1 MRHRQEDLLARRTIE
16 RTGSPPTPSPEGSRP
31 PGAAATGP
39 GPQLTLESTVPYLLR
54 LGLLDL
60 PSLVRHGLQI
70 EEVPG
75 RNRNFRVLGGPG
87 QTFFLKQ
94 APRGEI
100 GTNGPLAVEAS
111 LYQWV
116 AADAGAA
123 GLRPV
128 FPRRRHYDP
137 ERSILVLDLVTE
149 AAHPYVLEDEAS
161 PAYLVALRRLVAAAL
176 AECHGL
182 PARLGVASG
191 AALAQTAPWVF
202 DLARPAPASL
212 IELAPAQLK
221 VIQAVQ
227 SQPGAVAALDRLR
240 DEWLPTGLIHGD
252 FKWNNVLVQEDSAG
266 IPVRVLLLDWEMAQL
281 GDAAWDV
288 GAALHAL
295 ITEAVLGLDPTDGTG
310 PEAAAGL
317 LGAVIPRLLP
327 AHRDFWSCYLAA
339 ARLPDAE
346 AGAFLDR
353 LPGHVA
359 ARLLKSAYEWSQA
372 EVRMPRSAAAI
383 LQLGINM
390 LLGPDEA
397 REVVLGLG
405 RRGSVRA

>member
-1 MRHRQEDLLARRTIE
+1 
-16 RTGSPPTPSPEGSRP
+16 
-31 PGAAATGP
+31 
-39 GPQLTLESTVPYLLR
+39 LTLESSVTYLLS

-75 RNRNFRVLGGPG
+75 RNRNFRVIGGPG

-100 GTNGPLAVEAS
+100 GTNGPLAVEAF
-111 LYQWV
+111 LYDWV
-116 AADAGAA
+116 ATDAGAA
-123 GLRPV
+123 GLRPI
-128 FPRRRHYDP
+128 FPRRCHYDP
-137 ERSILVLDLVTE
+137 ERSILILDLVPET
-149 AAHPYVLEDEAS
+149 ADPSVLDDEA
-161 PAYLVALRRLVAAAL
+161 PPHYLAALRRLVATAL

-182 PARLGVASG
+182 PGGLEAAVAAG
-191 AALAQTAPWVF
+191 LPEAAPWVF

-212 IELAPAQLK
+212 RELAPAQLS

-227 SQPGAVAALDRLR
+227 SHPGAVAALDRLR
-240 DEWLPTGLIHGD
+240 DEWRPTRLIHGD
-252 FKWNNVLVQEDSAG
+252 FKWNNVLVQQDTAG

-281 GDAAWDV
+281 GDPAWDV
-288 GAALHAL
+288 GAVLHTF
-295 ITEAVLGLDPTDGTG
+295 ITEAVLGLEPTDGTS
-310 PEAAAGL
+310 PEAAAGI
-317 LGAVIPRLLP
+317 LGTIIPKLLP
-327 AHRDFWSCYLAA
+327 AHRDFWGRYLAA
-339 ARLPDAE
+339 AHLTDAE

-359 ARLLKSAYEWSQA
+359 TRLLKSAYEWSQA
-372 EVRMPRSAAAI
+372 EVQMPRSAAAI

-390 LLGPDEA
+390 LLRPDAA

-405 RRGSVRA
+405 GRGSARA

>member
-1 MRHRQEDLLARRTIE
+1 LARD
-16 RTGSPPTPSPEGSRP
+16 PESSHDGAAVAGSRP
-31 PGAAATGP
+31 E
-39 GPQLTLESTVPYLLR
+39 LTLESSATYLLR

-60 PSLVRHGLQI
+60 ASLVRDGLRI

-100 GTNGPLAVEAS
+100 GTNGPLAVEAA
-111 LYQWV
+111 LYDWV
-116 AADAGAA
+116 AADARATV
-123 GLRPV
+123 LRPV

-137 ERSILVLDLVTE
+137 ERSILVLDLVTD

-161 PAYLVALRRLVAAAL
+161 PDYVAALRRLVATAL

-182 PARLGVASG
+182 PVPRDIGIGVGLPDA
-191 AALAQTAPWVF
+191 APWVF

-212 IELAPAQLK
+212 RELAPAQLS

-227 SQPGAVAALDRLR
+227 SQPGAMAALDRLR
-240 DEWLPTGLIHGD
+240 DEWRPTRLVHGD
-252 FKWNNVLVQEDSAG
+252 FKWSNVLVEQDTAG
-266 IPVRVLLLDWEMAQL
+266 IPVRALLLDWEMAQL
-281 GDAAWDV
+281 GDPAWDV
-288 GAALHAL
+288 GAVMHAF
-295 ITEAVLGLDPTDGTG
+295 IAEAVLGLELTDGTS

-317 LGAVIPRLLP
+317 LGTLIPRLLP
-327 AHRDFWSCYLAA
+327 AHRDFWSGYLAV
-339 ARLPDAE
+339 ARLTDAE
-346 AGAFLDR
+346 AETLVRR
-353 LPGHVA
+353 LTSHVA

-390 LLGPDEA
+390 LLSPDAA

-405 RRGSVRA
+405 ARGSARA

>member
-1 MRHRQEDLLARRTIE
+1 MARD
-16 RTGSPPTPSPEGSRP
+16 PEGSRHD
-31 PGAAATGP
+31 GAAVTGSRP
-39 GPQLTLESTVPYLLR
+39 ELTLESSVTYLLN

-60 PSLVRHGLQI
+60 ASLVRHGLRI

-111 LYQWV
+111 LYDWV
-116 AADAGAA
+116 ATDARAA

-137 ERSILVLDLVTE
+137 ERSILVLDLVTD
-149 AAHPYVLEDEAS
+149 AAHLHVLEDEAS
-161 PAYLVALRRLVAAAL
+161 PHYLSASHRLVATAL

-182 PARLGVASG
+182 PVRLEATIG
-191 AALAQTAPWVF
+191 AGLPEAAPWVF

-212 IELAPAQLK
+212 RELAPAQLS

-227 SQPGAVAALDRLR
+227 SQPGVVAALDRLR
-240 DEWLPTGLIHGD
+240 DEWRPTRLIHGD
-252 FKWNNVLVQEDSAG
+252 LKWNNVLVHQDSAG

-281 GDAAWDV
+281 GDPAWDV
-288 GAALHAL
+288 GAALHAFL
-295 ITEAVLGLDPTDGTG
+295 TEAVLGLELTDGTS

-317 LGAVIPRLLP
+317 LGTVIPRLLP
-327 AHRDFWSCYLAA
+327 AHRDFWNGYLAA
-339 ARLPDAE
+339 ARLTDAE
-346 AGAFLDR
+346 AGSFLDR

-359 ARLLKSAYEWSQA
+359 TRLLKSAYEWSQA
-372 EVRMPRSAAAI
+372 EAQMPRSAAAI

-390 LLGPDEA
+390 LLRPDAA
-397 REVVLGLG
+397 RDVVLGLG
-405 RRGSVRA
+405 GRGSVRA

>member
-1 MRHRQEDLLARRTIE
+1 MDAAA
-16 RTGSPPTPSPEGSRP
+16 SGSR
-31 PGAAATGP
+31 TE
-39 GPQLTLESTVPYLLR
+39 LTLQSSVTYLLS

-60 PSLVRHGLQI
+60 ASLVRHGLQI

-111 LYQWV
+111 LYDWV
-116 AADAGAA
+116 AADASATA
-123 GLRPV
+123 LRPV

-149 AAHPYVLEDEAS
+149 AAHPHVLEGEAS
-161 PAYLVALRRLVAAAL
+161 PDYLAALRRLVATAL

-182 PARLGVASG
+182 PVPRDIGIG
-191 AALAQTAPWVF
+191 AALPDAAPWVF

-212 IELAPAQLK
+212 RELAPAQLS
-221 VIQAVQ
+221 VIQALQ

-240 DEWLPTGLIHGD
+240 DEWRPTRLVHGD
-252 FKWNNVLVQEDSAG
+252 FKWSNVLVQQDGAG

-281 GDAAWDV
+281 GDPAWDV
-288 GAALHAL
+288 GAVLHAF
-295 ITEAVLGLDPTDGTG
+295 IAEAVLGLELTDGTS

-317 LGAVIPRLLP
+317 LGTLLPRLLP
-327 AHRDFWSCYLAA
+327 AHRDFWSGYLAA
-339 ARLPDAE
+339 ARLTDAE
-346 AGAFLDR
+346 AEAPPAPPAVPRRRPAPQVG
-353 LPGHVA
+353 
-359 ARLLKSAYEWSQA
+359 
-372 EVRMPRSAAAI
+372 VRVESGR
-383 LQLGINM
+383 
-390 LLGPDEA
+390 GPDAAE
-397 REVVLGLG
+397 
-405 RRGSVRA
+405 RRGHSPARRSTCS